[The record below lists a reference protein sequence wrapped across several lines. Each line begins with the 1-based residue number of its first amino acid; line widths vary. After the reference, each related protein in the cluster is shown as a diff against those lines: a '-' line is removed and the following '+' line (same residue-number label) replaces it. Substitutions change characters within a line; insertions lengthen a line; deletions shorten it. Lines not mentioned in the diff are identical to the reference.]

1 MTIIIIT
8 DTNVFID
15 LIQSGMLEY
24 FFQLDYEFCTTDL
37 VVEEVKVEVA
47 VAWNWSLRGKG

>member
-24 FFQLDYEFCTTDL
+24 FFNLIMSAAQQT
-37 VVEEVKVEVA
+37 
-47 VAWNWSLRGKG
+47 